1 MPAFFIMNTPRTEFS
16 QALKAIATE
25 RGLDPDVILE
35 TIKQAII
42 AAYKRDAKEQG
53 IDVEAFEYDAVI
65 DPVSGETKVFAWP
78 AVDLELSE
86 EEQEKARKENIKE
99 KKDVTP
105 PGFGRIAAQ
114 TAKQVI
120 HQKIREAE
128 KGAIM
133 EEFEERVGSLASGLI
148 LRFDGSNVRVDLG
161 RTEAIMLAE
170 DRIPSERL
178 NLNQRLTFLIKA
190 ITETP
195 RGKEIFLSRS
205 SPEFVEKLFAR
216 EVPEISSK
224 SVQIKAIARE
234 AGVRTKIAV
243 ASEQTGVDPVGSCV
257 GQKGVR
263 VQAVTNE
270 IGGERVDVIPW
281 SDDVSELITSSLSP
295 AENLSVELDTEK
307 KVAKVTA
314 PEDQLSMAIGKDGQN
329 VRLTAKLTG
338 YRIEVEGNGE
348 VSTVEEVSE
357 PVKEPVVTEEKE
369 EKKETEEEIKVE
381 EKPAEESKEEEKE
394 VEEVKAEEPEKEV
407 EEAEKSET
415 VEETKAEEK
424 VEEEAKPEQ
433 TVEEKPEEEKSE

>member
-1 MPAFFIMNTPRTEFS
+1 MQSARTEFS
-16 QALKAIATE
+16 QALKAIAQE
-25 RGLDPDVILE
+25 RGLDAGVILD

-53 IDVEAFEYDAVI
+53 VEVDSFEYDAVI
-65 DPVSGETKVFAWP
+65 DPVSGETRVFAWP
-78 AVDLELSE
+78 GIPLDTEMTE
-86 EEQEKARKENIKE
+86 EEQEAKRKENIKE

-133 EEFEERVGSLASGLI
+133 EEFEEKVGSLVSGLI
-148 LRFDGSNVRVDLG
+148 LRFDGPNVRVDLG
-161 RTEAIMLAE
+161 RTEAIMAAE
-170 DRIPSERL
+170 DRIPTERL

-190 ITETP
+190 INETP
-195 RGKEIFLSRS
+195 RGKEIFLSRAD
-205 SPEFVEKLFAR
+205 PQFVEKLFAR
-216 EVPEISSK
+216 EVPEVSSK
-224 SVQIKAIARE
+224 SVVIKAIARE

-243 ASEQTGVDPVGSCV
+243 ASDQTGVDPVGSCV

-281 SDDVSELITSSLSP
+281 SEDTAELIKSSLSP
-295 AENLSVELDTEK
+295 AEDVSVKLDK
-307 KVAKVTA
+307 KSKTAKVLA

-338 YRIEVEGNGE
+338 YRIEVEGSGE
-348 VSTVEEVSE
+348 LSE
-357 PVKEPVVTEEKE
+357 GAKAEAEAAKVAAKE
-369 EKKETEEEIKVE
+369 EPK
-381 EKPAEESKEEEKE
+381 
-394 VEEVKAEEPEKEV
+394 
-407 EEAEKSET
+407 
-415 VEETKAEEK
+415 
-424 VEEEAKPEQ
+424 
-433 TVEEKPEEEKSE
+433 EEKPEAEIEKIEKKEDVSEDTQSDQKSEEVPAEPADAEALAGKEAKAKSE